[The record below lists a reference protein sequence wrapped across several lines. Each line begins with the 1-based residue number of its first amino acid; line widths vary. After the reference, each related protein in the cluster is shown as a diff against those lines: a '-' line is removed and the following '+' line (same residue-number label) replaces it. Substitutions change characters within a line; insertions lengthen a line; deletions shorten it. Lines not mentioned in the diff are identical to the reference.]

1 METEKQRIKEEDQNN
16 ADTYRFIN
24 ISPPKKQLMASII
37 HAELK
42 KKKKR
47 DIISKKN
54 GTRCD
59 EGEALKE

>member
-42 KKKKR
+42 KKKKKR
-47 DIISKKN
+47 HNI
-54 GTRCD
+54 
-59 EGEALKE
+59 KEKWHKM